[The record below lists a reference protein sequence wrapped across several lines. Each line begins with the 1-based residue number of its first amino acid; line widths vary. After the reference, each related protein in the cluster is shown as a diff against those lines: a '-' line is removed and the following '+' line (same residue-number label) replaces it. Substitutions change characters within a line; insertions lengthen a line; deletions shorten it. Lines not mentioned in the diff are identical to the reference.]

1 MYSIII
7 VAIVFLLL
15 GFLIGKTYFEIK
27 LSGRIE
33 YVWDF
38 MKRKEVSKEFYNG
51 ALFVRSAIEALI
63 K

>member
-1 MYSIII
+1 MYIII
-7 VAIVFLLL
+7 IAAIVFLLL
-15 GFLIGKTYFEIK
+15 GFYIGKTYFEIK

-38 MKRKEVSKEFYNG
+38 MSRKKVPKDFYNG